1 MDFLNSKLLI
11 AIKVLTVKD
20 LHCYR
25 VPFDSPSHDASA
37 HASINGAERGD

>member
-1 MDFLNSKLLI
+1 M
-11 AIKVLTVKD
+11 KD

-37 HASINGAERGD
+37 HASIDGRDRGDGGLY